1 MPSVTDQLIAVIIL
15 GAATFILPALLNRF
29 ADSRSQPR

>member
-1 MPSVTDQLIAVIIL
+1 MPSLTDQLIAIVIF
-15 GAATFILPALLNRF
+15 GVATFVLPALLNRF